1 MTTNFNVGD
10 LLTGNNSYGGDSLF
24 IVMFSNGIVYKLIIC
39 ETGDKSV
46 SYHMFSKDTCE
57 ECLKKI

>member
-10 LLTGNNSYGGDSLF
+10 LLTGNGNNSDSLF
-24 IVMFSNGIVYKLIIC
+24 IVMFSNGIDYRLIIC
-39 ETGDKSV
+39 EISDQSV
-46 SYHMFSKDTCE
+46 SYDTFSKDTCE